1 MSAAPV
7 FVCTFQDNETV
18 RLSCWHGK
26 GAASLDLR
34 RGLKL
39 ARAAYV
45 TRRHNGAHS
54 TSLASDD
61 VMIPPIVTAH
71 FEDTE
76 RTAVVLATYDER
88 EIREAGL
95 KQTESKTA
103 A

>member
-1 MSAAPV
+1 MSATPV

-26 GAASLDLR
+26 GSASLDLR

-39 ARAAYV
+39 AHSAYV
-45 TRRHNGAHS
+45 TRRHNRARS
-54 TSLASDD
+54 TSLASD
-61 VMIPPIVTAH
+61 VIIPPIVTAH

-76 RTAVVLATYDER
+76 SEPAVVLATYDER

-95 KQTESKTA
+95 EQTESKTA